1 MLPRQ
6 PHRFKH
12 RFLLPAFLCAQ
23 ISMERARDVWER
35 KGDNLVPCRISIEH
49 LDNSYERRN
58 VTLAQSKILARHLC
72 LGGTPYDGQYGE
84 ALHVTRRAHFSAFKH
99 IKGYRNLSFQSVKRP
114 KRTNRR
120 TLWLWKRLI
129 PKFSYGTFTAS
140 KRDALCLKL
149 DMCKQPFV
157 NRSYTKRGPFLSKM
171 VYLSE

>member
-72 LGGTPYDGQYGE
+72 LGGPYDGQYGE

-99 IKGYRNLSFQSVKRP
+99 IKG
-114 KRTNRR
+114 
-120 TLWLWKRLI
+120 
-129 PKFSYGTFTAS
+129 
-140 KRDALCLKL
+140 
-149 DMCKQPFV
+149 
-157 NRSYTKRGPFLSKM
+157 
-171 VYLSE
+171 